1 MSDIEDYS
9 ARNSEYD
16 DEIME
21 DTESES
27 YADDDWEQD
36 PHDNRY
42 NNDRADN
49 NEVDAEWGGNDNNTD
64 PYMTMSGGEE
74 TTGWDDSS
82 YMVDQTSDTSS
93 QPKSYRRSVVGG
105 VKVSKKAKV
114 DPLYLQRLIDK
125 DLRERIS
132 IDAFKQDKIVTMIKN
147 TVNIKCK
154 ACGSDNV
161 FVESKQVRS
170 ADEAMTKFYTCL
182 NCGNKWRFD

>member
-9 ARNSEYD
+9 ARNSEDD
-16 DEIME
+16 DEVLP
-21 DTESES
+21 DTSSSS
-27 YADDDWEQD
+27 YEEPDWDQ
-36 PHDNRY
+36 PN
-42 NNDRADN
+42 N
-49 NEVDAEWGGNDNNTD
+49 NEFNNGQLDNNTFDEQMDITTD
-64 PYMTMSGGEE
+64 PFMTMSGDE
-74 TTGWDDSS
+74 TTGTDWES
-82 YMVDQTSDTSS
+82 QPDTSS
-93 QPKSYRRSVVGG
+93 APRSYRRSVSGG

-132 IDAFKQDKIVTMIKN
+132 IDSFKQDKIDTMIKN